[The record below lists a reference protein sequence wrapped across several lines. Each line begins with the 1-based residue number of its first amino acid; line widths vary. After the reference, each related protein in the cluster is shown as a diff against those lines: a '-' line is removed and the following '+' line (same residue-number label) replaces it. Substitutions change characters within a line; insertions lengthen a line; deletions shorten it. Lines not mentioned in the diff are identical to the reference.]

1 MQYLPKL
8 IFVNYQSISNLIC
21 ITAEAEIA
29 EAQYVKRIKYS
40 NRSFDGK
47 KEDDQ
52 DIDDMRAYIYGTDSL
67 EDVGKIKKES
77 DKSETDSMD
86 ISNSIDSEVEPIKIE
101 DVTIR
106 SANSSS
112 AASSPSAASQ
122 RSKGSRFSRGLSP
135 GGKHKSPIDMSNPLY
150 KEPFKYGW
158 KRELVFRA
166 TNDSAF
172 KRMADIYYY
181 TPKGKKVRSFREVAE
196 SRKYAAKHIRIV
208 YIRML
213 TSTFVFYS

>member
-1 MQYLPKL
+1 M
-8 IFVNYQSISNLIC
+8 
-21 ITAEAEIA
+21 
-29 EAQYVKRIKYS
+29 KRTRYS
-40 NRSFDGK
+40 NRNFDSREK

-52 DIDDMRAYIYGTDSL
+52 DIDDMRAYIYETDNLQL
-67 EDVGKIKKES
+67 EDVGKLKKES

-86 ISNSIDSEVEPIKIE
+86 ISNSIDFEVEPSKIE
-101 DVTIR
+101 DISTR
-106 SANSSS
+106 SANSS

-122 RSKGSRFSRGLSP
+122 RSRGSRFSRGLSP
-135 GGKHKSPIDMSNPLY
+135 GGKHRSPIDMSNPLY

-196 SRKYAAKHIRIV
+196 SRKYAV
-208 YIRML
+208 
-213 TSTFVFYS
+213 